1 MPKKRIGDIFMI
13 IRRENSNDFNEINL
27 LIQNAFNN
35 NFERELV
42 EKIRKN
48 KKHINE
54 LSLIAEDINE
64 ISGHILFS
72 EIVVKG
78 TSDYLG
84 GLALAP
90 LSVKPSYQKQ
100 GVGKALIH
108 QGLLLAS
115 ALGYKFVV
123 VLGHTDYYSK
133 FNFTRAS
140 NFNIKCPFEVPDEA
154 YMVLELRENSLLN
167 ISGTVEYLPEFLI

>member
-1 MPKKRIGDIFMI
+1 MI
-13 IRRENSNDFNEINL
+13 IRRENSNDFNEVNL
-27 LIQNAFNN
+27 LIQAAFNN
-35 NFERELV
+35 NFEKELV

-48 KKHINE
+48 EKHINE

-64 ISGHILFS
+64 IAGHILFS
-72 EIVVKG
+72 EIIIKG
-78 TSDYLG
+78 DNDYLG

-108 QGLLLAS
+108 QGLLLAK

-123 VLGHTDYYSK
+123 VLGHSDYYTK
-133 FNFTRAS
+133 FNFIKAS
-140 NFNIKCPFEVPDEA
+140 NFNIKCPFEVPDES
-154 YMVLELRENSLLN
+154 YTILELRENSLLN
-167 ISGTVEYLPEFLI
+167 ISGIVEYLPEFLN